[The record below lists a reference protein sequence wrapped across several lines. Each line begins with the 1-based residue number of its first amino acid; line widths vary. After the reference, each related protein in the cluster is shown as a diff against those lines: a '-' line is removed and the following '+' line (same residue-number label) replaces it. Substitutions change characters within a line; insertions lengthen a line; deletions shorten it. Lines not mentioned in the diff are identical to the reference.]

1 MEQLRTEAEKVLNTK
16 PFTKDGL
23 DNYYGYQTVINAM
36 LDFHAQQSKRDIT
49 DEEIETLASNWFE
62 SFENTEKK
70 GYTKYDVFK
79 AGFLTCKSQQ
89 SKERDVMTAYEIREL
104 KANEYLKK
112 VGTHDN
118 PDTTKHDFLQGFD
131 TAIKLNN

>member
-1 MEQLRTEAEKVLNTK
+1 MKEQLRIEAEKFVESILAYPTQIN
-16 PFTKDGL
+16 FTKSEL
-23 DNYYGYQTVINAM
+23 TQYL
-36 LDFHAQQSKRDIT
+36 LDFHA
-49 DEEIETLASNWFE
+49 
-62 SFENTEKK
+62 
-70 GYTKYDVFK
+70 
-79 AGFLTCKSQQ
+79 QQ
-89 SKERDVMTAYEIREL
+89 SKERDVMTDYEIREL